1 MVIDLKNKCL
11 QRIKKDSEIKI
22 DFINEEC
29 SVIENNLK
37 LNFKI
42 EVLKI
47 NIKDN
52 NFLVKY
58 KIENDYFEIEIK
70 II

>member
-22 DFINEEC
+22 DFINEVC
-29 SVIENNLK
+29 IVIENNLK